1 LIDAVDEE
9 IDSERIDKP
18 LYTTDST
25 SYLLSPCLC
34 VRRNP
39 NFPLS
44 DCSKGMI
51 SAPLTVYM
59 EVILIQFHLDDDDDD
74 DDFFSENYQILIEY
88 SKAMP
93 LRFEDLTESR

>member
-1 LIDAVDEE
+1 
-9 IDSERIDKP
+9 
-18 LYTTDST
+18 
-25 SYLLSPCLC
+25 
-34 VRRNP
+34 
-39 NFPLS
+39 
-44 DCSKGMI
+44 MI